1 MNHAG
6 SRLFSSLLIAAAA
19 GCARTTAVGS
29 PAPGGEGRPTGTII
43 ASNMNDHTASLIDA
57 TDGRTIA
64 TLPTGKGPHEVA
76 VSHDGRWAVV
86 SNYGVGRE
94 AGSTITVI
102 DVASATVAR
111 TIDLGTYRRPHGI
124 AFLPG
129 DTTLL
134 VTSEAARAVL
144 VVGFSTG
151 TVHRTIPSYG
161 RGSHMLGLS
170 AKGDRIVVANI
181 GDGTITLGSTSGAS
195 DSTTIRVARQPE
207 AIAISPSG
215 SEAWSGSNRDSLV
228 TVVDLATR
236 RVTDTIR
243 GFGLAYRIAIAPDER
258 RVVITDP
265 AKGVVRV
272 IDRKTRGTLATIA
285 FKTDSILPA
294 AEFPGSPSPEGV
306 AISPDSRWA
315 FVTLQGRNQVVTIDL
330 GRSVVVGYAPT
341 GNWSDGVGYSPV
353 RARPAR

>member
-1 MNHAG
+1 MTRLATRFAALAALAVTLG
-6 SRLFSSLLIAAAA
+6 ACSRAA
-19 GCARTTAVGS
+19 RVGS
-29 PAPGGEGRPTGTII
+29 PPSGGDRPTGTIV
-43 ASNMNDHTASLIDA
+43 ASNMNDYTVSLIDA
-57 TDGRTIA
+57 TDGRAIA

-102 DVASATVAR
+102 DVAAAMVAR
-111 TIDLGTYRRPHGI
+111 TIDLGTYRRPHGM

-144 VVGFSTG
+144 VVGLGTG
-151 TVHRTIPSYG
+151 TVRSTIPSYG
-161 RGSHMLGLS
+161 RGSHMLGVS

-215 SEAWSGSNRDSLV
+215 SEAWSGSNRDSIV
-228 TVVDLATR
+228 TVIDLAAR
-236 RVTDTIR
+236 RLTDTIR
-243 GFGLAYRIAIAPDER
+243 GFGLAYRIAISPDER

-272 IDRKTRGTLATIA
+272 MDRKTRGTLATIA
-285 FKTDSILPA
+285 FKADSILPA

-315 FVTLQGRNQVVTIDL
+315 FVTLQGRNQVATIDL
-330 GRSVVVGYAPT
+330 ARSAVAGYAAT
-341 GNWSDGVGYSPV
+341 GNWSDGVGYSPL
-353 RARPAR
+353 RARLIR